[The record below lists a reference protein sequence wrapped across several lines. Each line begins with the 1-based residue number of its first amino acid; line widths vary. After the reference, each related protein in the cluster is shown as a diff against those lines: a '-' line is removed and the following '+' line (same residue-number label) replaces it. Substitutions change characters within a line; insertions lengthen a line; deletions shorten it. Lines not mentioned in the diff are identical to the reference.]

1 MVSVYIWPQST
12 YIVSLNQSNQM
23 DSEIVESTDMADIT
37 VDAKSFSWAV
47 DSAIKSETASI
58 SGESRIHSFCSVVD
72 NAIRSRTASDLGT
85 SPSPVH
91 SLASAVANAMSSSKA
106 APFSQLEVV
115 PNATRHVPARLFT
128 WAELKAATNNFSPH
142 NLIRDFGTFGVG
154 YRGKLVDGREV
165 AIVKGTQFGK
175 SEFAIFSRL
184 DHRNLVGLVGY
195 CENRDER
202 LSVYEYMKNGS
213 LHDCLQDKNN
223 VDKDSSV
230 LNSWKMRIKIACDA
244 SLGIQYLHN
253 YANPSIIH
261 RDIKSSN
268 ILLDATWTARVFD
281 FGLSFIC
288 PELDDEYD
296 NKRIVGTWGY
306 MCPEYMIGG
315 VLTAKCDVYGLGV
328 VLLELLTGKSAI
340 RNNEKDVEPSFS
352 LVHFAVPPILAGDL
366 VEILDSRVGPPD
378 EKEAEALKI
387 LAYTAIC
394 CVKRKG
400 KDRPTMN
407 DIVASLELALALCGS
422 SLYYENF
429 SSALQSH
436 ESFHMSMYPLHL
448 EEFYTRRSSISLSCW
463 GINIPVN
470 TEDVLMYIPVYA

>member
-1 MVSVYIWPQST
+1 
-12 YIVSLNQSNQM
+12 M
-23 DSEIVESTDMADIT
+23 DYEIAESTDKADIT
-37 VDAKSFSWAV
+37 VDARSFSWAV

-58 SGESRIHSFCSVVD
+58 LGESRIHSFCSVVD

-91 SLASAVANAMSSSKA
+91 SLASAVANAMSSSSAAPFSQLETSPSPVQSLASAVPSAMSRSKA

-142 NLIRDFGTFGVG
+142 NRIRHFGTFGFG

-202 LSVYEYMKNGS
+202 LSVYEYMKNG
-213 LHDCLQDKNN
+213 LLRDCLHDKNN

-230 LNSWKMRIKIACDA
+230 LNSWKMRIKIAWDA

-268 ILLDATWTARVFD
+268 ILLDASWTARVFD
-281 FGLSFIC
+281 FELSFIC
-288 PELDDEYD
+288 PEPDDEYD
-296 NKRIVGTWGY
+296 EIIMGTMGY
-306 MCPEYMIGG
+306 MCPEYMTRG

-328 VLLELLTGKSAI
+328 VLLELLTGKRAI
-340 RNNEKDVEPSFS
+340 LLESEEDGPPFY
-352 LVHFAVPPILAGDL
+352 LVDFAVPPILAGDL

-378 EKEAEALKI
+378 LKEAEALKI
-387 LAYTAIC
+387 LAHTAIR
-394 CVKRKG
+394 CVEEEPRQ
-400 KDRPTMN
+400 RPTMN
-407 DIVASLELALALCGS
+407 DIVVDLDRAFAICGS
-422 SLYYENF
+422 SLYDENF
-429 SSALQSH
+429 SYSIALPSH
-436 ESFHMSMYPLHL
+436 ESNHMTPDPLDTDSCDIPIY
-448 EEFYTRRSSISLSCW
+448 EE
-463 GINIPVN
+463 N
-470 TEDVLMYIPVYA
+470 TNS

>member
-1 MVSVYIWPQST
+1 
-12 YIVSLNQSNQM
+12 
-23 DSEIVESTDMADIT
+23 MADIT
-37 VDAKSFSWAV
+37 VDARSFSWTV

-58 SGESRIHSFCSVVD
+58 LGESRIHSFSSVVD
-72 NAIRSRTASDLGT
+72 NAIRSRTASDFGT

-91 SLASAVANAMSSSKA
+91 SLASAVDNAMSRSSA

-115 PNATRHVPARLFT
+115 PNATRCVPARLFT
-128 WAELKAATNNFSPH
+128 WSELEAATNNFSRR
-142 NLIRDFGTFGVG
+142 NRIRDFGSFGVG

-165 AIVKGTQFGK
+165 AVAIDKWKKPSGGIPFDK

-184 DHRNLVGLVGY
+184 MYKWKKPSGGFPFDKSEFAIFSRLNHRNLVGLDGY
-195 CENRDER
+195 CENKYER
-202 LSVYEYMKNGS
+202 LWVYEYMKNGS
-213 LHDCLQDKNN
+213 LRDYLQDKKN
-223 VDKDSSV
+223 VDKDCSV
-230 LNSWKMRIKIACDA
+230 LNSWKMRIKIARDA

-268 ILLDATWTARVFD
+268 IVFDATWTARVFD
-281 FGLSFIC
+281 FALSFIC
-288 PELDDEYD
+288 PEPDGEYD
-296 NKRIVGTWGY
+296 EEIAGTFGY
-306 MCPEYMIGG
+306 LCPEYLTRS

-378 EKEAEALKI
+378 LKEAEALKI

-394 CVKRKG
+394 CVKLEGRH
-400 KDRPTMN
+400 RPTMN
-407 DIVASLELALALCGS
+407 DIVVNLDRAFAICGS
-422 SLYYENF
+422 SLYGEN
-429 SSALQSH
+429 SSYSNALASH
-436 ESFHMSMYPLHL
+436 ASNHMSPYPLHL
-448 EEFYTRRSSISLSCW
+448 EEFYTIPKSIPLSYW
-463 GINIPVN
+463 DID
-470 TEDVLMYIPVYA
+470 TL

>member
-91 SLASAVANAMSSSKA
+91 SLASAVANAMSSSSA

-115 PNATRHVPARLFT
+115 PNATGLVPARLFT
-128 WAELKAATNNFSPH
+128 WSELKEATYNFSPH
-142 NLIRDFGTFGVG
+142 NRIRHFGSFFFV

-165 AIVKGTQFGK
+165 AIVKETPFGK

-184 DHRNLVGLVGY
+184 DHRNLVGLVGH

-223 VDKDSSV
+223 VDKDCSV
-230 LNSWKMRIKIACDA
+230 LNSWKMRIKIALDA

-261 RDIKSSN
+261 RGIKSSN
-268 ILLDATWTARVFD
+268 ILLDATWTARVFG
-281 FGLSFIC
+281 FGWSFIC
-288 PELDDEYD
+288 PEPDGEYEE
-296 NKRIVGTWGY
+296 RIVGTYGY
-306 MCPEYMIGG
+306 ISPEYAMWG
-315 VLTAKCDVYGLGV
+315 VLTAKCDVYALGV
-328 VLLELLTGKSAI
+328 VLIELLTGKRVILPS
-340 RNNEKDVEPSFS
+340 EDGEEPR
-352 LVHFAVPPILAGDL
+352 LLDFAVPPILAGDL

-378 EKEAEALKI
+378 LKEAEALKI
-387 LAYTAIC
+387 LAHTAIR
-394 CVKRKG
+394 CVEVEPRH
-400 KDRPTMN
+400 RPTMN
-407 DIVASLELALALCGS
+407 DIVVDLDRAFAICGS
-422 SLYYENF
+422 SLYDENF
-429 SSALQSH
+429 SYSNALPSH
-436 ESFHMSMYPLHL
+436 ESNHMTPDPLDTDSCDIPID
-448 EEFYTRRSSISLSCW
+448 EEILIIDFLNSLKHPS
-463 GINIPVN
+463 PR
-470 TEDVLMYIPVYA
+470 